1 MNSSTSLL
9 QLPIPNPRD
18 FWCLPLGGVGE
29 IGQNMMLYGHDGH
42 YLMVDCGL
50 GFEPIKGSSMQF
62 QRVIANPAALMPFV
76 SKLSGIVI
84 THGHEDHI
92 GALVHLWPKLRKPI
106 YASPFAMALIRRKF
120 AEANL
125 LDKLL
130 DKVELITITP
140 DQHYPIGSFT
150 VTWLQVTHSIP
161 QSHSL
166 VISTPLGCVLHTGD
180 WKIDAKPLVDQP
192 FNLSVFENLAGQDLL
207 AVVADSTNATKP
219 GHTASESACYNDLLK
234 LVQNQPS
241 RVVVSCFSSNIAR
254 LITLARVAKASGRFF
269 ALAGRALENMV
280 ATARQ
285 LDYWPQE
292 LQPIALKDLGYL
304 PKDEV
309 LLVTTGSQGEP
320 NAGLWRLAKQQH
332 RFLELDPGDTVIFSA
347 IRIPDNITRIRQLER
362 ALIRLQLT
370 VIHAED
376 HPELHLHVS
385 GHPRQ
390 GDMIKLYE
398 ALQPPLLIPVHGEAE
413 HLKAHCH
420 LAENLG
426 IPVLQGENGDLF
438 RFKPFVSLDKQ
449 KVATGVLILDD
460 D

>member
-1 MNSSTSLL
+1 MNNSTPLL
-9 QLPIPNPRD
+9 QLPIPNSRD

-29 IGQNMMLYGHDGH
+29 IGQNMMLYAHDGQ

-50 GFEPIKGSSMQF
+50 GFEPIPGSTMQF
-62 QRVIANPAALMPFV
+62 QRVIANPAPLMPFV
-76 SKLSGIVI
+76 SKLSAIVI

-120 AEANL
+120 AEAE
-125 LDKLL
+125 LL
-130 DKVELITITP
+130 DKVELITVLP
-140 DQHYPIGSFT
+140 HQLYQIGSFQ
-150 VTWLQVTHSIP
+150 VNWIQVTHSIP

-166 VISTPLGCVLHTGD
+166 LISTSLGYVLHTGD
-180 WKIDAKPLVDQP
+180 WKIDTQPLVDKP
-192 FNLSVFENLAGQDLL
+192 FNLSAFKDLAGEHLL
-207 AVVADSTNATKP
+207 AVVADSTNAIKP
-219 GHTASESACYNDLLK
+219 GHTPSESACYPDLLK
-234 LVQNQPS
+234 LVQNQPG

-254 LITLARVAKASGRFF
+254 LITLARVAKASGRYL

-285 LDYWPQE
+285 LGYWPSDY
-292 LQPIALKDLGYL
+292 QPIALKDLGYL

-347 IRIPDNITRIRQLER
+347 IRIPDNLTRIRQLER

-390 GDMIKLYE
+390 GDIIKLYE
-398 ALQPPLLIPVHGEAE
+398 ALQPPLLIPVHGEPA
-413 HLKAHCH
+413 H
-420 LAENLG
+420 LAAHTDLATNMG
-426 IPVLQGENGDLF
+426 IKVLSGENGDLF
-438 RFKPFVSLDKQ
+438 RFKPFVSLEKH
-449 KVATGVLILDD
+449 KVNTGVLIMDD

>member
-1 MNSSTSLL
+1 MNTSSTLL
-9 QLPIPNPRD
+9 QLPMPNPRD

-29 IGQNMMLYGHDGH
+29 IGQNMMLYAHDGH
-42 YLMVDCGL
+42 YLMVDCGM
-50 GFEPIKGSSMQF
+50 GFEPIPGSTMQF
-62 QRVIANPAALMPFV
+62 QRVIANPAPLMPFV
-76 SKLSGIVI
+76 SKLSAIVI

-120 AEANL
+120 AEAE
-125 LDKLL
+125 LL

-140 DQHYPIGSFT
+140 HQHYAIGPFT
-150 VTWLQVTHSIP
+150 VNWLQVTHSIP

-166 VISTPLGCVLHTGD
+166 VISTPLGYVLHTGD

-192 FNLSVFENLAGQDLL
+192 FNLAMFKDLASQELL
-207 AVVADSTNATKP
+207 AVVADSTNAIKP
-219 GHTASESACYNDLLK
+219 GHTASESACFPDLLK
-234 LVQNQPS
+234 LVQNQPG

-254 LITLARVAKASGRFF
+254 LITLARVAKASDRYL
-269 ALAGRALENMV
+269 ALAGRSLENMV

-285 LDYWPQE
+285 LGYWPSE
-292 LQPIALKDLGYL
+292 YQPIALTDLGYL
-304 PKDEV
+304 PKDEI

-390 GDMIKLYE
+390 GDMITLYE

-413 HLKAHCH
+413 HLKAHSH

>member
-1 MNSSTSLL
+1 MNTSSTLL
-9 QLPIPNPRD
+9 QLPMPNPRD

-29 IGQNMMLYGHDGH
+29 IGQNMMLYAHDGH
-42 YLMVDCGL
+42 YLMVDCGM
-50 GFEPIKGSSMQF
+50 GFEPIPGSTMQF
-62 QRVIANPAALMPFV
+62 QRVIANPAPLMPFV
-76 SKLSGIVI
+76 SKLSAIVI

-120 AEANL
+120 AEAE
-125 LDKLL
+125 LL
-130 DKVELITITP
+130 DKVELITVTP
-140 DQHYPIGSFT
+140 HQQYQMGPFQ
-150 VTWLQVTHSIP
+150 VNWLEVTHSIP

-166 VISTPLGCVLHTGD
+166 VISTPLGYVLHTGD
-180 WKIDAKPLVDQP
+180 WKIDTQPLVDKP
-192 FNLSVFENLAGQDLL
+192 FNLGAFKDLAGKNLL
-207 AVVADSTNATKP
+207 GVVADSTNAIKP
-219 GHTASESACYNDLLK
+219 GHTASESACYTDLLK
-234 LVQNQPS
+234 QVQNQPG

-254 LITLARVAKASGRFF
+254 LITLARVAKASGRYL
-269 ALAGRALENMV
+269 ALAGRSLENMV

-285 LDYWPQE
+285 LGYWPSE
-292 LQPIALKDLGYL
+292 YQPIALKDLGYL

-332 RFLELDPGDTVIFSA
+332 RFLDLDPGDTVIFSS
-347 IRIPDNITRIRQLER
+347 IRIPDNLTRIRQLER

-390 GDMIKLYE
+390 GDIIKLYE
-398 ALQPPLLIPVHGEAE
+398 ALQPPLLIPVHGE
-413 HLKAHCH
+413 KVH
-420 LAENLG
+420 LAAHSELATNMG
-426 IPVLQGENGDLF
+426 IKVMSGENGDLF
-438 RFKPFVSLDKQ
+438 RFKPFVSLDQ
-449 KVATGVLILDD
+449 HKVNTGVLILDD